1 MNAIRRLCMHQRNA
15 NAFQEAERNKA
26 LVLIPKPIG
35 LEGERW
41 ASKDLLRISKVK
53 AVILEIRSSL
63 GFTPRK
69 SHIKSVYTY
78 RIFVKRIVGSGLT
91 PQRTVIRP
99 TVSFVFI
106 QNRKR
111 AAMRWASTRSPV
123 SDSIPAIDGTMW
135 TFTS

>member
-1 MNAIRRLCMHQRNA
+1 MNTIRCLSMHQRNT
-15 NAFQEAERNKA
+15 NAFQEAERDKA
-26 LVLIPKPIG
+26 LFIIPKPIV
-35 LEGERW
+35 LEGECW
-41 ASKDLLRISKVK
+41 ASKDFLRISKVK

-69 SHIKSVYTY
+69 SHIESVYTY

-123 SDSIPAIDGTMW
+123 SDSIPAIAGTMR